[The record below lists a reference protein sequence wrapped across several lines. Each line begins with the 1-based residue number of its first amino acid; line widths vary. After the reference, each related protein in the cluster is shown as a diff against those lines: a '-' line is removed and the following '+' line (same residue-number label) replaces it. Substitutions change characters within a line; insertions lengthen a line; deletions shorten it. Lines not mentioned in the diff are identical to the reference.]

1 MDEKIKRLLGRGLQQ
16 AVVASAVGCSES
28 YVSQLMAREDFAAAV
43 NELRVA
49 FLEADGNREERMAS
63 IEDKITEK
71 LEKAIPYM
79 MKPQELLNAY
89 KVINGRKRGTES
101 SLAVAP
107 MQQVVQVNLP
117 VFIQHNFLSNKNNEI
132 VEVAGRSMATLTPA
146 SLKHMLADRQEKLET
161 LKGDINHDHERIKTI
176 STEEAK
182 RAAEDNIP
190 QAAAA

>member
-49 FLEADGNREERMAS
+49 ALEADSGREERMAS

-79 MKPQELLNAY
+79 MKPMELLNAY
-89 KVINGRKRGTES
+89 KVINGRKRGGES
-101 SLAVAP
+101 SSVVAP
-107 MQQVVQVNLP
+107 VTQVVQVTLP
-117 VFIQHNFLSNKNNEI
+117 VFVQQNFLSNKNNEI
-132 VEVAGRSMATLTPA
+132 VEVAGRSLATLTPA
-146 SLKHMLADRQEKLET
+146 SLKSLLATRQEKLET

-176 STEEAK
+176 SVEEAK
-182 RAAEDNIP
+182 RAAEDNIS